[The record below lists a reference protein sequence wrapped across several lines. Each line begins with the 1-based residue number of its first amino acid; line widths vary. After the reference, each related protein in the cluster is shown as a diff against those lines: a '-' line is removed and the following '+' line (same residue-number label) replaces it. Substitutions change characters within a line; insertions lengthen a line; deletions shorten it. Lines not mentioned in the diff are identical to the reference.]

1 MDERYENVR
10 RVPSD
15 RLKPIGA
22 GKLAKMTDI
31 NAQWRIEVMT
41 ETYGLCGLGWKY
53 EIGEAV
59 HQPMNDGQIMLYLP
73 VSVYI
78 KDKETNE
85 WSAPITQ
92 YGGDWLI
99 KREKDKLVGQEE
111 AYKKCLTDALGKAL
125 SVIGVAGDVY
135 AGCWDGAK
143 YTDKTLLVDEE
154 DDDSN
159 KKPKPVREAKAMFG
173 GEAKEI
179 FVTEDPNTGLTTI
192 KYDNGKWYSLDMLE
206 KKGKLES
213 LNTLLNDKRYEEAHA
228 EIRMRM
234 ARMAV

>member
-99 KREKDKLVGQEE
+99 KKEKEKLVGQEE

-143 YTDKTLLVDEE
+143 YTDKTLLVDEDN
-154 DDDSN
+154 DDTG
-159 KKPKPVREAKAMFG
+159 KKPESLRQAEAMFG
-173 GEAKEI
+173 GETQIINVRKDDNGYTL
-179 FVTEDPNTGLTTI
+179 VRH
-192 KYDNGKWYSLDMLE
+192 DNGKWYALE
-206 KKGKLES
+206 AMEKQGKLES